1 MNAQERFNTI
11 ALRIQDSLAG
21 LSARDRKLLIFLV
34 AVLVLSALG
43 GVGYLMRASMNNVE
57 SMVEYRSESLL
68 QARKM
73 AVEYQTNIAT
83 ADLIGEKLE
92 EHRGANLSAYL
103 EKTAQSVG
111 ISDRLDSVKETGT
124 TQTGDLEEK
133 LYSAQLSKLT
143 LEDATN
149 FLFEIETSGFPL
161 VVRNARFKTR
171 KIKGEKTVKLNL
183 DIASYQLTTEAPAP
197 PTAPEAEKAG
207 GEG

>member
-1 MNAQERFNTI
+1 MNAQERFNAV

-21 LSARDRKLLIFLV
+21 LSARDRKLLVFLI
-34 AVLVLSALG
+34 AVLGISAVG
-43 GVGYLMRASMNNVE
+43 GVGYVMRTSMNSVANQ
-57 SMVEYRSESLL
+57 VEYRAESLL

-73 AVEYQTNIAT
+73 AIEYQANIAT
-83 ADLIGEKLE
+83 ADQIGEKLE

-111 ISDRLDSVKETGT
+111 ISDRLDSVKETAT
-124 TQTGDLEEK
+124 TQNGDLEEK
-133 LYSAQLSKLT
+133 LYSAQLSKLS

-171 KIKGEKTVKLNL
+171 TISGEKKVKLNL
-183 DIASYQLTTEAPAP
+183 DIAAYQLTTEAPVSAP
-197 PTAPEAEKAG
+197 DESDAG

>member
-1 MNAQERFNTI
+1 MNAQERFNAV

-34 AVLVLSALG
+34 AVLGVSAVG
-43 GVGYLMRASMNNVE
+43 GIGYVMKTSMNSVE
-57 SMVEYRSESLL
+57 NQVEYRAESLL

-73 AVEYQTNIAT
+73 AIEYQANIAT
-83 ADLIGEKLE
+83 ADRIGEKLE
-92 EHRGANLSAYL
+92 QHRGANLSAYL

-111 ISDRLDSVKETGT
+111 ISDRLDSVKETAT
-124 TQTGDLEEK
+124 TQNGDLEEK
-133 LYSAQLSKLT
+133 LYSAQLSKLS

-171 KIKGEKTVKLNL
+171 KIAGEKTVKLNL
-183 DIASYQLTTEAPAP
+183 DIAAYQLTTEAPT
-197 PTAPEAEKAG
+197 TAPDETDAG